1 MNLNIG
7 CGECRYEN
15 LLGVDVRKTVAVDVQ
30 ADIRKLPFKDNSID
44 NIAAEDV
51 AEHFRRVEFPLVVK
65 EWHRVLKSNGVLRIK
80 TPYFSF
86 LVQLFVSGKIPQV
99 EAARKL
105 YGNQDYPENTH
116 YTCYDPSELG
126 AVLKDAG
133 FQLTHLFKT
142 DNTNFILDGVK
153 P

>member
-7 CGECRYEN
+7 CGDLRYEN
-15 LLGVDVRKTVAVDVQ
+15 LLGIDVRKTPAVDVQ

-44 NIAAEDV
+44 NIVAEDV
-51 AEHFRRVEFPLVVK
+51 AEHFRRAELMVVLK
-65 EWHRVLKSNGVLRIK
+65 EWHRVLKSNSVLRIK

-86 LVQLFVSGKIPQV
+86 IVQLFTSGRIPQV

>member
-7 CGECRYEN
+7 CGNQRYKN
-15 LLGVDVRKTVAVDVQ
+15 LLGVDVRKTPAVDVQ
-30 ADIRKLPFKDNSID
+30 ADIKILPFKDNSID
-44 NIAAEDV
+44 NIAAEDI
-51 AEHFRRVEFPLVVK
+51 AEHFRRQEFPNVVK

-86 LVQLFVSGKIPQV
+86 LVQLFTLGKIPQV

-116 YTCYDPSELG
+116 YTCYDPAELG
-126 AVLKDAG
+126 VVLKDAG
-133 FQLTHLFKT
+133 FQITNLFKT
-142 DNTNFILDGVK
+142 DNTNFIMDGIK
-153 P
+153 L